1 MFAYLD
7 DVEDMLHGED
17 VNTIKEM
24 IDISDVRMKGH
35 ISQYDQMNSRMVHLA
50 DEAVEAMKS
59 LGQHDQRS
67 KEIAERAVQQNE
79 EYKHQL
85 ALIDESKV
93 ALQEGINHKLF

>member
-7 DVEDMLHGED
+7 EVEEMLHGDD

-35 ISQYDQMNSRMVHLA
+35 ITQYDQMNTRMVHLA

-59 LGQHDQRS
+59 LGQHDSKS
-67 KEIAERAVQQNE
+67 KEIAERAV
-79 EYKHQL
+79 K
-85 ALIDESKV
+85 
-93 ALQEGINHKLF
+93 